1 VLALFPLRGRD
12 MYEAA
17 LPFPQFDPVLIHLW
31 GSYGI
36 RWYAL
41 SYIAG
46 LLLGWWYVARLIRDK
61 TLWNL
66 PPFNGKPPATPD
78 DIGDFVVWATLGVV
92 LGGRLG
98 WVLFYGTFLCGLSP
112 GAGYC
117 NVSGGEQLPMAFLH
131 QPWRIV
137 AAWEGGM
144 SFHGGLIGV
153 VVALWL
159 FTRRRKLDFLPLGD
173 LVACAA
179 PIGLFFGR
187 IANFIN
193 GELWGKPATVPWAI
207 VFCNRRIMETY
218 NGQCP
223 AGIEPRHPS
232 QLYEAGM
239 EGLLLFLILLV
250 CLRRFRLH
258 DRPGLLGAIFLT
270 GYGTFRFIAEIF
282 REPDTQFI
290 GWFSLGMAF
299 SIPMW
304 LGAAY
309 LYWCAFHPTPKSA
322 PGNVKP

>member
-1 VLALFPLRGRD
+1 
-12 MYEAA
+12 MYDAV
-17 LPFPQFDPVLIHLW
+17 LPFPKFDPVLIHIW
-31 GSYGI
+31 GHFGV

-46 LLLGWWYVARLIRDK
+46 LLLGWWYIVRLLRDK
-61 TLWNL
+61 ALWTAS
-66 PPFNGKPPATPD
+66 PFNGKPPVSEDA
-78 DIGDFVVWATLGVV
+78 IGDFVVWATLGVII
-92 LGGRLG
+92 GGRLG

-112 GAGYC
+112 DAAYC
-117 NVSGGEQLPMAFLH
+117 NGLPYAFVTD
-131 QPWRIV
+131 PVRIV

-153 VVALWL
+153 ILALWL
-159 FTRRRKLDFLPLGD
+159 FTRRRKLDFARLGD

-193 GELWGKPATVPWAI
+193 GELWGKPTSVPWAM
-207 VFCNRRIMETY
+207 VFPNA
-218 NGQCP
+218 P
-223 AGIEPRHPS
+223 DHLPRHPS

-239 EGLLLFLILLV
+239 EGLLLFLIMRV
-250 CLRRFRLH
+250 ALRVFRLH
-258 DRPGLLGAIFLT
+258 ERPGLLGAIFLT
-270 GYGTFRFIAEIF
+270 GYGIFRFIAEIF

-304 LGAAY
+304 LGAAS
-309 LYWCAFHPTPKSA
+309 LYWYALRARPRDVSTRAK
-322 PGNVKP
+322 V

>member
-1 VLALFPLRGRD
+1 
-12 MYEAA
+12 MYEAV
-17 LPFPQFDPVLIHLW
+17 LPFPRFDPILIHLW
-31 GSYGI
+31 GSFGI

-46 LLLGWWYVARLIRDK
+46 LLLGWWYVLRVLRDK
-61 TLWNL
+61 TLWTA
-66 PPFNGKPPATPD
+66 PPFNGKSPATPD
-78 DIGDFVVWATLGVV
+78 EIGDFVVWATLGVV
-92 LGGRLG
+92 VGGRLG
-98 WVLFYGTFLCGLSP
+98 WVLFYGTFLCGISP
-112 GAGYC
+112 GAEYC
-117 NVSGGEQLPMAFLH
+117 NLAGGATLPGAFLD

-153 VVALWL
+153 VMALWL
-159 FTRRRKLDFLPLGD
+159 FARRRKLDFFRLGD

-193 GELWGKPATVPWAI
+193 GELWGKPAGVPWAM
-207 VFCNRRIMETY
+207 VFPSAHDNL
-218 NGQCP
+218 
-223 AGIEPRHPS
+223 PRHPS

-239 EGLLLFLILLV
+239 EGLLLFLVMLIA
-250 CLRRFRLH
+250 LRVFRLH
-258 DRPGLLGAIFLT
+258 ERPGLLSAIFLT

-304 LGAAY
+304 LGASY
-309 LYWCAFHPTPKSA
+309 LYWYSLRPREPSRSA
-322 PGNVKP
+322 TV

>member
-1 VLALFPLRGRD
+1 
-12 MYEAA
+12 MYEAVI
-17 LPFPQFDPVLIHLW
+17 PFPNFDPVLIHIW
-31 GSYGI
+31 GDFGI

-46 LLLGWWYVARLIRDK
+46 LFAGCWYILRLLRDK
-61 TLWNL
+61 TLWAA
-66 PPFNGKPPATPD
+66 PPFNGKAPATAD
-78 DIGDFVVWATLGVV
+78 EIGDFVVWATLGVII
-92 LGGRLG
+92 GGRLG

-112 GAGYC
+112 DAAFC
-117 NVSGGEQLPMAFLH
+117 HMRGGGVLPGDFLDN
-131 QPWRIV
+131 PWRII

-153 VVALWL
+153 VVALWF
-159 FTRRRKLDFLPLGD
+159 FTRNRKLDFVRLGD

-193 GELWGKPATVPWAI
+193 GELWGKPTDVPWAM
-207 VFCNRRIMETY
+207 VFPNARD
-218 NGQCP
+218 GL
-223 AGIEPRHPS
+223 PRHPS

-239 EGLLLFLILLV
+239 EGFLLFLIMLV
-250 CLRRFRLH
+250 ALRVFRLH
-258 DRPGLLGAIFLT
+258 ERPGLLAAVFLT

-282 REPDTQFI
+282 REPDTPFI

-309 LYWCAFHPTPKSA
+309 LYWHALRPHNAAKGA
-322 PGNVKP
+322 NV

>member
-1 VLALFPLRGRD
+1 VLALFSQARRD
-12 MYEAA
+12 MYEAV
-17 LPFPQFDPVLIHLW
+17 LPFPKFDPVLIHIW
-31 GSYGI
+31 GSFGV

-46 LLLGWWYVARLIRDK
+46 LLLGWWYIVHLLRDAP
-61 TLWNL
+61 LWNVA
-66 PPFNGKPPATPD
+66 PFNGTPPATAE
-78 DIGDFVVWATLGVV
+78 DIGDFVVWATLGVIV
-92 LGGRLG
+92 GGRLG

-112 GAGYC
+112 QGAFCHLQDG
-117 NVSGGEQLPMAFLH
+117 STLPSAFLTD
-131 QPWRIV
+131 PIRIV

-153 VVALWL
+153 ITALWL
-159 FTRRRKLDFLPLGD
+159 FTRQRKLPFVRTGD

-193 GELWGKPATVPWAI
+193 GELWGKPTDVPWAM
-207 VFCNRRIMETY
+207 VFPNA
-218 NGQCP
+218 P
-223 AGIEPRHPS
+223 DHLPRHPS

-239 EGLLLFLILLV
+239 EGLLLFLIMLV
-250 CLRRFRLH
+250 CLRVFRLH
-258 DRPGLLGAIFLT
+258 TRPGLLAAIFLT

-309 LYWCAFHPTPKSA
+309 LYWYALRPVAAPKAAKS
-322 PGNVKP
+322 

>member
-1 VLALFPLRGRD
+1 

-17 LPFPQFDPVLIHLW
+17 LPFPRFDPVLIHIW
-31 GSYGI
+31 GPFGI

-46 LLLGWWYVARLIRDK
+46 LLLGWWYVVRLIRDK
-61 TLWNL
+61 GLWSG
-66 PPFNGKPPATPD
+66 PVFGGKAPATPD
-78 DIGDFVVWATLGVV
+78 DVGDFVVWATIGVIA
-92 LGGRLG
+92 GGRLG

-112 GAGYC
+112 DAAYC
-117 NVSGGEQLPMAFLH
+117 HGLPGAFLTN
-131 QPWRIV
+131 PIRIV

-153 VVALWL
+153 ILALWL
-159 FTRRRKLDFLPLGD
+159 FTRQRKIDFVRFAD
-173 LVACAA
+173 LIACAA

-193 GELWGKPATVPWAI
+193 GELWGKPSTVPWAM
-207 VFCNRRIMETY
+207 VFPNAPDRL
-218 NGQCP
+218 
-223 AGIEPRHPS
+223 PRHPS

-250 CLRRFRLH
+250 CLRVFRLH
-258 DRPGLLGAIFLT
+258 ERPGLLSAIFLT
-270 GYGTFRFIAEIF
+270 GYGTFRFVAEIF

-304 LGAAY
+304 LGALY
-309 LYWCAFHPTPKSA
+309 LYWYALGRPLRSA
-322 PGNVKP
+322 AGNVKP

>member
-1 VLALFPLRGRD
+1 
-12 MYEAA
+12 MYEAV
-17 LPFPQFDPVLIHLW
+17 LPFPRFDPVLIHLW
-31 GSYGI
+31 GHFGI

-46 LLLGWWYVARLIRDK
+46 LLLGWWYVLHLLREKA
-61 TLWNL
+61 LWTAPL
-66 PPFNGKPPATPD
+66 FKGKPPATQD
-78 DIGDFVVWATLGVV
+78 DIGDFVVWATLGVII
-92 LGGRLG
+92 GGRLG

-112 GAGYC
+112 GAAYC
-117 NVSGGEQLPMAFLH
+117 AGLPLAFVTH
-131 QPWRIV
+131 PIRIV

-153 VVALWL
+153 VLALWL
-159 FTRRRKLDFLPLGD
+159 FTRQRKLDFIRLGD
-173 LVACAA
+173 LIACAA

-193 GELWGKPATVPWAI
+193 GELWGKPTDVPWAM
-207 VFCNRRIMETY
+207 VFPNAPD
-218 NGQCP
+218 NL
-223 AGIEPRHPS
+223 PRHPS

-250 CLRRFRLH
+250 ALRVFRLH
-258 DRPGLLGAIFLT
+258 ERPGLLSAIFLT

-282 REPDTQFI
+282 REPDTPFI

-304 LGAAY
+304 LGAGY
-309 LYWCAFHPTPKSA
+309 LYWYALRPRTQDVSKGA
-322 PGNVKP
+322 KV